1 MLNRR
6 LRELGED
13 IPPLINSYMNL
24 SPSMRSFGTVI
35 NQAFGDVE
43 ETGIMVCIADIY
55 LEKKQRH
62 MESFVNQ
69 SGQGQHLQS

>member
-6 LRELGED
+6 LRELGEN

-35 NQAFGDVE
+35 NQAFGGVE
-43 ETGIMVCIADIY
+43 ETGIMIRIADIY
-55 LEKKQRH
+55 TEKKQRH
-62 MESFVNQ
+62 LETFMTQ
-69 SGQGQHLQS
+69 SGRGTALF